1 MSGQTQVANQ
11 SKSLTK
17 MSPAEIVEEFKRTPF
32 AQKSRVMGFVL
43 DKFEPVIRRHLF
55 GGMTYQRLRSSV
67 VRLAADSKNTK
78 LFECDPQSLIEAI
91 KQAAAYGW
99 EVGGVLGHCYLVPY
113 SGSVQ
118 MQPGYKGMMDLA
130 YRSGVVTG
138 VCVECVY
145 EGDVFEVEFGD
156 SDKITHKPSMRQDRH
171 QQRITHVYAIVRM
184 NNGDV
189 ARAVMTREQIEAH
202 KQQYSK
208 MWNKADSAW
217 STAWEAMAKK
227 TLLLQVMRRG
237 KVPLSVEDRKL
248 LASDPEVGDGYDGT
262 TIDAVATVVVSDDHP
277 TIPAVGHD
285 AGTESDGQMGDRQ

>member
-99 EVGGVLGHCYLVPY
+99 EIGGVLGHCYLVPY

-118 MQPGYKGMMDLA
+118 MQPGYKGMLDLA
-130 YRSGVVTG
+130 YRSGAVTG
-138 VCVECVY
+138 VCVECVHD
-145 EGDVFEVEFGD
+145 GDVFEVEFGD
-156 SDKITHKPSMRQDRH
+156 SDKITHKPSMAQDRH
-171 QQRITHVYAIVRM
+171 QQRITHVYAIIRM

-189 ARAVMTREQIEAH
+189 ARAVMTRDQVDAH

-208 MWNKADSAW
+208 TWQKADSAW

-248 LASDPEVGDGYDGT
+248 LASDPEVGEGFVGT
-262 TIDAVATVVVSDDHP
+262 TIDSVATVI
-277 TIPAVGHD
+277 TTETLPAIGHD
-285 AGTESDGQMGDRQ
+285 ASTESDGQMGDRQ